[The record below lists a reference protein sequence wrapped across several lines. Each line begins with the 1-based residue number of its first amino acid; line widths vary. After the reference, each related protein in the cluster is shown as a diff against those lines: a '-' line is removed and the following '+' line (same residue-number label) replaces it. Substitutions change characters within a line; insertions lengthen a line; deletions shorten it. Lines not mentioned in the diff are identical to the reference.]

1 MNVQPPKPVYQLK
14 CFSRYKRLLITL
26 SASSFLACN
35 QPQGVSISNVLG
47 LQAGLKEVTGDANQ
61 LLWSDSA
68 FVLVDS
74 YLFKD
79 STELQIIT
87 KELKDSEKCHSCSA
101 PLILRRSTKSR
112 DGKIKWKAALIDA
125 EHQWGNIGHF
135 YLEELEKCP
144 ELLFYKGGY
153 SQNGNMH
160 TWINAFRTE
169 PSSLGRKEWSFSF
182 MEGKDQRIIRSL
194 DSLSL
199 LNEFTS
205 QGFTPVES
213 RLITEG
219 TIELDIE
226 PEVLNLRTTEK
237 EYISV
242 WVKEDERSIDFAPKT
257 KLMSL
262 FYKLDHGNLYL
273 DSVWQSNQK

>member
-1 MNVQPPKPVYQLK
+1 MYIRILVIAIFPSLV
-14 CFSRYKRLLITL
+14 IG
-26 SASSFLACN
+26 CN
-35 QPQGVSISNVLG
+35 QSENVATFDIIG
-47 LQAGLKEVTGDANQ
+47 LQASLKEVTGDTNQ

-74 YLFKD
+74 YQFKD

-112 DGKIKWKAALIDA
+112 DGKITWAVAMIDA

-205 QGFTPVES
+205 QSLTPVES

-219 TIELDIE
+219 TIELDFE

-273 DSVWQSNQK
+273 DSVWQSNHK